1 VLWGLVFRGFG
12 GEGFRG
18 AIGPALD
25 LDNDGTFDETVQE
38 SHRQWRV
45 AQIVGPGV
53 EVDVGEQGGGATAMT
68 SDNNLV
74 EQVSGFGG
82 FEAFDFIEC
91 ELVD

>member
-53 EVDVGEQGGGATAMT
+53 EVDV
-68 SDNNLV
+68 
-74 EQVSGFGG
+74 
-82 FEAFDFIEC
+82 
-91 ELVD
+91 